1 MTSTDAADS
10 DTGDQAEAPDTEQP
24 KPVAKPKAGTD
35 AGRNT

>member
-1 MTSTDAADS
+1 MASTDAAGS
-10 DTGDQAEAPDTEQP
+10 DTGDQTEAPDTEQP